1 MKIKK
6 IILYDEPKVPELQIK
21 KIEKFL
27 KGLFSAE
34 IEIRKN
40 IFQYSGI
47 NTYDEIAKT
56 RVFNLKKPFKKQ
68 NSKNRKIRFQ
78 EDNQNKTN
86 TQEITLHDGFELHK
100 IITDAISEKE
110 NILSILHVIFT
121 DYLIGTFDEE
131 DFRYHARAMIGANPT
146 LISITGVIEAPAKP
160 RRYYLEQM
168 TNSFLEKSENI
179 KKKYKGE
186 FLEYHDLRISEVIE
200 GYVLQAITYHE
211 TGDAFCTDKCCR
223 LYNSHWQK
231 DLLFSQVENKQ
242 FCKKHVEILN
252 LLKN

>member
-1 MKIKK
+1 MKINK

-27 KGLFSAE
+27 KRLFSVE
-34 IEIRKN
+34 IEVREN
-40 IFQYSGI
+40 IFQHSGI
-47 NTYDEIAKT
+47 STHDEIAKT
-56 RVFNLKKPFKKQ
+56 RIFNLKKPFKKQ
-68 NSKNRKIRFQ
+68 SCKNKKILFQ
-78 EDNQNKTN
+78 EDN
-86 TQEITLHDGFELHK
+86 QEITLHDGFELQK
-100 IITDAISEKE
+100 IITEAISEKE
-110 NILSILHVIFT
+110 SILGILHVIFT

-146 LISITGVIEAPAKP
+146 VISITGVIEAPAKP
-160 RRYYLEQM
+160 KQYYLEQI
-168 TNSFLEKSENI
+168 TNSFLEKNENI
-179 KKKYKGE
+179 RKKYKGE

-200 GYVLQAITYHE
+200 GYVLQAIIYHE

-231 DLLFSQVENKQ
+231 DLLFSQIENKQ
-242 FCKKHVEILN
+242 FCKKHLEILS